1 MSTRREPARSAW
13 YEWIMSLKAYRDGLL
28 DRLRRG
34 SKVTEP
40 EPLMCVEPDEKLH
53 SDPDDAPPL
62 EDVSLTD
69 AELIVQWAESQW
81 ARHIE
86 EPSEP
91 GEVEAISEYILDGAA
106 WPTADILTWKVGAAY
121 RDGGARDQDS
131 FAWCGAFAAAAVKQL
146 GISDDGRKQ
155 MVSPER
161 LYANHK
167 SRKVRLGDIQPG
179 DVVVVGDKKKRKH
192 GSHITVCVGL
202 RGDGLIDT
210 IEGNAIGLLPDG
222 SIGEGVI
229 KRTRPL
235 PPGSTGGPRDPDP
248 CPVTGR
254 PQNARVISAYRF
266 ERVEV

>member
-1 MSTRREPARSAW
+1 M
-13 YEWIMSLKAYRDGLL
+13 WIMSLRKHLDGLL
-28 DRLRRG
+28 DRLRLG
-34 SKVTEP
+34 GEACIPIPNSTPP
-40 EPLMCVEPDEKLH
+40 EAVPD
-53 SDPDDAPPL
+53 
-62 EDVSLTD
+62 LTD
-69 AELIVQWAESQW
+69 AELVVRWVEAQW

-86 EPSEP
+86 EPREP
-91 GEVEAISEYILDGAA
+91 GEVEAITEYILDGAA

-121 RDGGARDQDS
+121 RDGGAREQDS

-146 GISDDGRKQ
+146 GISDDERRQ

-179 DVVVVGDKKKRKH
+179 DIVIVGDKKKRKH

-202 RGDGLIDT
+202 RDDGLIDT

-235 PPGSTGGPRDPDP
+235 PPGATGGPRDPDP
-248 CPVTGR
+248 CPVSGR
-254 PQNARVISAYRF
+254 PQNARIISAYRF
-266 ERVEV
+266 EG